1 MFSVLRQACK
11 SLGRSISGR
20 LSTGK
25 AAVAAS
31 ALLLAACQPGTGP
44 GPARTDGPVPV
55 ALLVPAGSGQ
65 ASDQL
70 LARSI
75 ENAAR
80 MAIGDLAGVQ
90 IDLRVYPTSAQAAQA
105 STAAQQAI
113 ADGAQV
119 ILGPVFAEEANA
131 AGLAAAPA
139 GVNVLSF
146 SNNPAIAGGNV
157 FVLGPTFDNTAR
169 RLATFAVRNGRAQVM
184 IIHDRNPGGEAGR
197 SAIANGVASAGGRVV
212 ATGSYEFS
220 QNGIVQAVPTLAAQ
234 VKSSGAQA
242 VFFTADTAGALPL
255 ITQLMSENG
264 VNPATTQYIGLT
276 RWDIP
281 AATLSLPGVQ
291 GGVFAMPDPALF
303 AQYQARYQATF
314 GEPPHPLSA
323 IAYDG
328 IAAIGALAKQGRGLD
343 RAALTQGAGFVGVN
357 GVFRLLPN
365 GTNERGLAVARI
377 QNNAVTIVDPAPRSF
392 GGAGF

>member
-1 MFSVLRQACK
+1 MFSVLRTARK
-11 SLGRSISGR
+11 SMGLVVLA
-20 LSTGK
+20 LSS
-25 AAVAAS
+25 VV
-31 ALLLAACQPGTGP
+31 LAACQPSTGP
-44 GPARTDGPVPV
+44 AVSQGDTVAV

-80 MAIGDLAGVQ
+80 LAITDLGGVK
-90 IDLRVYPTSAQAAQA
+90 IDLRVYPTAGQAAQA
-105 STAAQQAI
+105 SAAASQAL
-113 ADGAQV
+113 AEGAQV

-131 AGLAAAPA
+131 AGVAVAGA
-139 GVNVLSF
+139 GVSVLSF

-169 RLATFAVRNGRAQVM
+169 RLAAYAVRSGKSKIM
-184 IIHDRNPGGEAGR
+184 IVHDRNAQGEAGR
-197 SAIANGVASAGGRVV
+197 VAIQKGVGSAGGSIV

-220 QNGIVQAVPTLAAQ
+220 QNGIVQAIPGIASQA
-234 VKSSGAQA
+234 KSSGAQA
-242 VFFTADTAGALPL
+242 VFLTADTAGALPL
-255 ITQLMSENG
+255 VSQLLSENG

-303 AQYQARYQATF
+303 AQYQARYQAAF
-314 GEPPHPLSA
+314 GEPPHPVSA

-328 IAAIGALAKQGRGLD
+328 IAAIGALVKQGRGLD
-343 RAALTQGAGFVGVN
+343 RASLTQGAGYVGVN
-357 GVFRLLPN
+357 GIFRLLPD
-365 GTNERGLAVARI
+365 GTNERGLAIARI
-377 QNNAVTIVDPAPRSF
+377 QNSTVTVIEPAPRSF

>member
-1 MFSVLRQACK
+1 MFSVLRTARK
-11 SLGRSISGR
+11 SMGMVVLA
-20 LSTGK
+20 LSS
-25 AAVAAS
+25 VV
-31 ALLLAACQPGTGP
+31 LAACQPSTGP
-44 GPARTDGPVPV
+44 AVSQGDTVAV

-80 MAIGDLAGVQ
+80 LAITDLGGVK
-90 IDLRVYPTSAQAAQA
+90 IDLRVYPTAGQAAQA
-105 STAAQQAI
+105 SAAASQAV
-113 ADGAQV
+113 AEGAQV

-131 AGLAAAPA
+131 AGVAVAGA
-139 GVNVLSF
+139 GVSVLSF

-169 RLATFAVRNGRAQVM
+169 RLAAYAERSGKSKIM
-184 IIHDRNPGGEAGR
+184 IVHDRNAQGEAGR
-197 SAIANGVASAGGRVV
+197 AAIQKGVASAGGSIV
-212 ATGSYEFS
+212 ATGNYEFS
-220 QNGIVQAVPTLAAQ
+220 QNGIVQAIPGIASQA
-234 VKSSGAQA
+234 KSSGAQA
-242 VFFTADTAGALPL
+242 VFLTADTAGALPL
-255 ITQLMSENG
+255 VSQLLSENG

-303 AQYQARYQATF
+303 AQYQARYQAAF
-314 GEPPHPLSA
+314 GEPPHPVSA

-343 RAALTQGAGFVGVN
+343 RASLTQGAGYVGVN
-357 GVFRLLPN
+357 GIFRLLPD
-365 GTNERGLAVARI
+365 GTNERGLAIARI
-377 QNNAVTIVDPAPRSF
+377 QNSTVSVIEPAPRSF

>member
-1 MFSVLRQACK
+1 LSSV
-11 SLGRSISGR
+11 
-20 LSTGK
+20 
-25 AAVAAS
+25 V
-31 ALLLAACQPGTGP
+31 LAACQPSTGP
-44 GPARTDGPVPV
+44 AVSQGDTVAV

-80 MAIGDLAGVQ
+80 LAITDLGGVK
-90 IDLRVYPTSAQAAQA
+90 IDLRVYPTAGQAAQA
-105 STAAQQAI
+105 SAAASQAV
-113 ADGAQV
+113 AEGAQV

-131 AGLAAAPA
+131 AGVAVAGA
-139 GVNVLSF
+139 GVSVLSF

-169 RLATFAVRNGRAQVM
+169 RLAAYAVRSGKSKIM
-184 IIHDRNPGGEAGR
+184 IVHDRNAQGEAGR
-197 SAIANGVASAGGRVV
+197 AAIQKGVASAGGSIV
-212 ATGSYEFS
+212 ATGNYQFS
-220 QNGIVQAVPTLAAQ
+220 QNGIVQAIPGIASQA
-234 VKSSGAQA
+234 KSSGAQA
-242 VFFTADTAGALPL
+242 VFLTADTAGALPL
-255 ITQLMSENG
+255 VSQLLSENG

-303 AQYQARYQATF
+303 AQYQARYQAAF
-314 GEPPHPLSA
+314 GEPPHPVSA

-343 RAALTQGAGFVGVN
+343 RASLTQGAGYVGVN
-357 GVFRLLPN
+357 GIFRLLPD
-365 GTNERGLAVARI
+365 GTNERGLAIARI
-377 QNNAVTIVDPAPRSF
+377 QNSTVSVIEPAPRSF